1 MDLQLK
7 DKVVLITGASKGIGL
22 ACARAF
28 VAEGARVALAARGAD
43 VLQAAAAELRATGAE
58 VLAVPADLG
67 DATQAEQL
75 AHAVTEQF
83 GPIDVLVNSAGAARR
98 TPAPDLTAADWHAAM
113 NAKFFTYVHAMQAVL
128 PGMRARGGGVI
139 VNVIGAGG
147 KVASPTHLA
156 GGAANAALML
166 ATSGLAHA
174 HAAEG
179 LRIVAVNPGPVLTE
193 RLQQGLEAQA
203 ALAGISVD
211 QAQAQTVQRAPM
223 GRIATP
229 EEIADVVV
237 FLASA
242 RASYVNGAIVAM
254 DGATTPMVV

>member
-7 DKVVLITGASKGIGL
+7 DKLVLITGASKGIGL

-28 VAEGARVALAARGAD
+28 VAEGARVALAARTVD
-43 VLQAAAAELRATGAE
+43 VLHAAAAALRAAGAQ
-58 VLAVPADLG
+58 VLAVPADLT
-67 DATQAEQL
+67 DPTRAERL
-75 AHAVTEQF
+75 VREVTDQF

-98 TPAPDLTAADWHAAM
+98 IPAPELTAADWHAAM
-113 NAKFFTYVHAMQAVL
+113 DAKFFTYIHAMQAVL
-128 PGMRARGGGVI
+128 PAMRARGSGMV

-166 ATSGLAHA
+166 ATAGLAHA
-174 HAAEG
+174 HAAAG
-179 LRIVAVNPGPVLTE
+179 LRINAVNPGPVLTE
-193 RLQQGLEAQA
+193 RLQQGLEAEA
-203 ALAGISVD
+203 ELAGITPE
-211 QAQAQTVQRAPM
+211 QARERATQRAPM

-229 EEIADVVV
+229 EEVADVVV

>member
-75 AHAVTEQF
+75 ARAVTEQF

-98 TPAPDLTAADWHAAM
+98 TPPQELTAADWRAAM
-113 NAKFFTYVHAMQAVL
+113 DAKFFTYLRAMQAVL
-128 PGMRARGGGVI
+128 PAMRARGSGVV

-166 ATSGLAHA
+166 ATAGLAHA
-174 HAAEG
+174 HAAAG
-179 LRIVAVNPGPVLTE
+179 LRINAVNPGPVLTA
-193 RLQQGLEAQA
+193 RLQQGLEAEA
-203 ALAGISVD
+203 RLAGITPE
-211 QAQAQTVQRAPM
+211 QARERATQRAAM

-254 DGATTPMVV
+254 DGATTPIVV